1 MAKYQNN
8 KILKQPITAALNGED
23 ELALL
28 LTGSKK
34 LWIYQLWFFIISLRY
49 FVGHDSNSWSGNFAV
64 VLITNF
70 FPDWETEFLKQL
82 GHTDICQEID
92 ETDA

>member
-1 MAKYQNN
+1 MKKHYLCEKRKQLLKKMAKYQNN

-49 FVGHDSNSWSGNFAV
+49 FVGHDSNS
-64 VLITNF
+64 
-70 FPDWETEFLKQL
+70 
-82 GHTDICQEID
+82 
-92 ETDA
+92 